1 LAPPERLESAMLA
14 AWEEGSAAARLLRH
28 CVAWHRARAWRR
40 RVEAER
46 LAVLSALSLSTVY
59 WDEAR
64 FRWAALLTQTRA
76 RRVEG
81 LDGLALCPLID
92 LAAHASVGPVASCEP
107 LALIA
112 SDCL

>member
-1 LAPPERLESAMLA
+1 M
-14 AWEEGSAAARLLRH
+14 
-28 CVAWHRARAWRR
+28 
-40 RVEAER
+40 EAER
-46 LAVLSALSLSTVY
+46 LAVLSALNLSTVY

-81 LDGLALCPLID
+81 LDGLDGLDGLALCPLTD
-92 LAAHASVGPVASCEP
+92 LATHASVGPVASFEP
-107 LALIA
+107 LAMMT